1 MLEKARKLQEKSRFF
16 HLEEP
21 SFAHQKAIF
30 EKTKGDL

>member
-21 SFAHQKAIF
+21 SFAHRKAIF
-30 EKTKGDL
+30 ENTKDGL